1 MYCCREQLESY
12 TIPVLKEFLASVGQK
27 VSGACWE
34 CVFGAAPTTSF
45 NDVRRWCYAVRAAGK
60 KSDLVDRINAHFK
73 L

>member
-27 VSGACWE
+27 VSGAC
-34 CVFGAAPTTSF
+34 TSF